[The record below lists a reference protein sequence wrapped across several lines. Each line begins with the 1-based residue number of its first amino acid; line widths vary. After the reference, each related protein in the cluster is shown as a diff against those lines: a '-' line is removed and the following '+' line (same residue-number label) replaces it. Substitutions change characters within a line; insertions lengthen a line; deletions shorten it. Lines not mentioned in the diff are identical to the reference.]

1 MPSTLKMNMSTKLLI
16 KLLAST
22 ILFWLIQIQVFG
34 QEKNDAKTQLN
45 EVISQ
50 FQNAISNKDSVA
62 FNKLFFAEKIPF
74 TGIMSKKT
82 EASIKKNYPDFEGIS
97 VSDNQKFIR
106 GIGKSTKKEE
116 EKFYHIKIDTDGKIA
131 NISFDYSFH
140 SDSKMIQ
147 WGNEKWN
154 LVFAENKWLIT
165 DVIYSI
171 HFPKVEVFPFSE

>member
-1 MPSTLKMNMSTKLLI
+1 MKTKPYH
-16 KLLAST
+16 LLA
-22 ILFWLIQIQVFG
+22 IIMLLWQFQLQVFG
-34 QEKNDAKTQLN
+34 QEANASKVKLN
-45 EVISQ
+45 EVITQ
-50 FQNAISNKDSVA
+50 FQNAISSKDSVA
-62 FNKLFFAEKIPF
+62 FQKLFFAKKIPF

-82 EASIKKNYPDFEGIS
+82 EASIKANYPDFEGIS
-97 VSDNQKFIR
+97 VSDNQRFIQ
-106 GIGKSTKKEE
+106 GIIKSTKKEE
-116 EKFYHIKIDTDGKIA
+116 EKFYNIKIETDGKIA